1 MGLRG
6 SCAFRLIVGKAT
18 GTGGA
23 RGQVGSGQGGGRG
36 QMGGAMGGDMGQG
49 GGARVLF
56 ALYMGRG
63 GVYAAGRRV

>member
-1 MGLRG
+1 
-6 SCAFRLIVGKAT
+6 
-18 GTGGA
+18 
-23 RGQVGSGQGGGRG
+23 
-36 QMGGAMGGDMGQG
+36 MGGAMGGDMGQG